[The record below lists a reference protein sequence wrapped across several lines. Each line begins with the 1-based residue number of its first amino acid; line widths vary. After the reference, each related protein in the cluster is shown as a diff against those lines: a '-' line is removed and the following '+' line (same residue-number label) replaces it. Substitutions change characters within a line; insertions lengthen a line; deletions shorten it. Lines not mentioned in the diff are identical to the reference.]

1 MEQRPRRPEL
11 RPPPAKAKPKL
22 APPSAPRHISPGT
35 RLSGQKISLV
45 LAFSVVALGAVFGV
59 VVILPEQ
66 VSPPPDAAIAG
77 SKTPDGPISGSH
89 APKSAEPIGS
99 SQKAEPKD
107 RQARSKMEAETLLHT
122 VLQEQARIENNGVK
136 MWGAETLVTNYSAA
150 LAKLA
155 TANAHLDAQRFDSA
169 VESYRE
175 TLSLFNQLEE
185 SRPDRLQT
193 AILTG
198 TEALERLDDEAAETW
213 FQTALSLDPENSA
226 ANRGLIRARNLKQVI
241 DLIQQGQDFESN
253 GELEQAKRAYAEAMA
268 LDGDYQPARDRQ
280 RQIDELI
287 LTRDYQHA
295 ISEALAALDRKE
307 YVESQLALD
316 RAGHLRPNAPEARN
330 IRLRLQEAR
339 QFAALESLRREA
351 ARYEESES
359 WEQALQAYER
369 ALRIDENTSFAIRG
383 KSRAV
388 NFVKLYQQIDYYLA
402 NPDHLQS
409 PDPMAH
415 AREVLEVA
423 NATLGVGEILVDKRD
438 RLRKLIDG
446 FDSPR
451 SVILRSDQKT
461 SVVVY
466 QVSRLGQ
473 FIERRMMLRPG
484 VYTAVGSRA
493 GYRDV
498 RIRFRVPP
506 SDEETTVDI
515 RCEEKI

>member
-155 TANAHLDAQRFDSA
+155 VANAHLDAQRFDSA

-185 SRPDRLQT
+185 SRPDRLQN

-198 TEALERLDDEAAETW
+198 TEALERLRKINGNGLIEI
-213 FQTALSLDPENSA
+213 PNSA
-226 ANRGLIRARNLKQVI
+226 
-241 DLIQQGQDFESN
+241 
-253 GELEQAKRAYAEAMA
+253 EQK
-268 LDGDYQPARDRQ
+268 
-280 RQIDELI
+280 
-287 LTRDYQHA
+287 
-295 ISEALAALDRKE
+295 
-307 YVESQLALD
+307 
-316 RAGHLRPNAPEARN
+316 
-330 IRLRLQEAR
+330 
-339 QFAALESLRREA
+339 
-351 ARYEESES
+351 
-359 WEQALQAYER
+359 
-369 ALRIDENTSFAIRG
+369 
-383 KSRAV
+383 
-388 NFVKLYQQIDYYLA
+388 YL
-402 NPDHLQS
+402 
-409 PDPMAH
+409 
-415 AREVLEVA
+415 
-423 NATLGVGEILVDKRD
+423 G
-438 RLRKLIDG
+438 
-446 FDSPR
+446 
-451 SVILRSDQKT
+451 
-461 SVVVY
+461 
-466 QVSRLGQ
+466 
-473 FIERRMMLRPG
+473 
-484 VYTAVGSRA
+484 
-493 GYRDV
+493 
-498 RIRFRVPP
+498 
-506 SDEETTVDI
+506 
-515 RCEEKI
+515 